1 MRQRILELKQEI
13 ESART
18 LCGKEERVLLV
29 AATKG
34 RSAQEIESALA
45 WGCDAAGENRVQEL
59 LEKFPLAKNALFHFI
74 GVLQRNKVKYLV
86 DKVSLIQ
93 SVDSIALAQ
102 EIDSRFAKA
111 GKVIDI
117 LIEVNIGRE
126 AQKSGVL
133 EEELNAFIESLLPLK
148 NLRLRGLMTV
158 MPMGAPKEIYL
169 YMRALYEQTKKD
181 LNLAHFDILS
191 MGMSDDY
198 KVAVLCGSNMVRI
211 GRAIFGER
219 K

>member
-1 MRQRILELKQEI
+1 MRQKIVELKQEI
-13 ESART
+13 ERARA
-18 LCGKEERVLLV
+18 LCGKEERVYLV

-34 RSAQEIESALA
+34 RSVQEIERALE
-45 WGCDAAGENRVQEL
+45 WGCDAAGENRAQEL
-59 LEKFPLAKNALFHFI
+59 LEKFSLVKNASFHFI
-74 GVLQRNKVKYLV
+74 GALQRNKVKYLV
-86 DKVSLIQ
+86 GKVSFIQ
-93 SVDSIALAQ
+93 SVDSVALAQ
-102 EIDSRFAKA
+102 EINRCFAKA
-111 GKVIDI
+111 DSIIDI

-133 EEELNAFIESLLPLK
+133 EEEIDELMVRVLSLK

-158 MPMGAPKEIYL
+158 MPVGAPKEMYL
-169 YMRALYEQTKKD
+169 NMRALYEQKKKD

-191 MGMSDDY
+191 MGMTDDY
-198 KVAVLCGSNMVRI
+198 KTAITCGSNMVRI